1 MNNVEN
7 ARCLTRSSKPKDN
20 DNHPSSESTYAR
32 IRLRRPSTRC
42 SREHNDMDD
51 ERRPTRILQS
61 FSYTQGQRDL
71 LVSQRARRNM
81 NYAHI
86 LRETRR
92 ADAAPHYACPR
103 I

>member
-1 MNNVEN
+1 
-7 ARCLTRSSKPKDN
+7 
-20 DNHPSSESTYAR
+20 
-32 IRLRRPSTRC
+32 
-42 SREHNDMDD
+42 MDD

-92 ADAAPHYACPR
+92 ADAAPHYTGSTWDLYGIHVGLIWEDPKQFPGECGM
-103 I
+103 IM